1 MSSTVLIERVA
12 EASPQLKARAAGFF
26 WLMTFLTGSFAMFVP
41 GRLVVSGDAAAT
53 AANILA
59 HEALFRLGFKA
70 NLIATLCYIAVTLL
84 VYEMF
89 KPVNRS
95 LSLLAALF
103 SLVGYVSGA
112 VTFLCDIAPL
122 IVLRGGQYLSVFTV
136 KQLQAL
142 AFMFHRLSAQA
153 SSIGLVFFGLHC
165 LLIGYLILRSTF
177 LPRLV
182 GALMAFA
189 GVGWLTASFASLLL
203 PALARALF
211 PYIIVTG
218 ILGEGSL
225 TLWLLVIGVNAQ
237 RWKEQASAAGE
248 WQSHL
253 PSTPIQSLAKRTTT
267 HTAVSGGY
275 PCE

>member
-1 MSSTVLIERVA
+1 MSSAVLMERVA

-41 GRLVVSGDAAAT
+41 GRLVVTGDAAAT

-59 HEALFRLGFKA
+59 HEPLFRLGFKA

-95 LSLLAALF
+95 LSLLAAFF
-103 SLVGYVSGA
+103 SLGGYASGA
-112 VTFLCDIAPL
+112 VTFLCDHAPL
-122 IVLRGGQYLSVFTV
+122 VVLRGGQYLSVFTV

-142 AFMFHRLSAQA
+142 AFMFLRLSAQV

-189 GVGWLTASFASLLL
+189 GLSWLTYSFASLLL
-203 PALARALF
+203 PPLARALSLYLLV
-211 PYIIVTG
+211 PG
-218 ILGEGSL
+218 LLGEGSL
-225 TLWLLVIGVNAQ
+225 TLWLLVIGVNGQ
-237 RWKEQASAAGE
+237 RWKEQASAAGGMAIVAR
-248 WQSHL
+248 HA
-253 PSTPIQSLAKRTTT
+253 PSLESLA
-267 HTAVSGGY
+267 
-275 PCE
+275 